1 MMTMVNRHHP
11 QFWLLPIYIE
21 YGLIALMLGCYVL
34 LPETPWY
41 YGRREN
47 REGCFKSMKR
57 LYGNVEGYDYEEEY
71 GIILRTIAHEKE
83 LLAESKSQSW
93 TQVFRGLNGKREL
106 LASATYKQLSLIA
119 NVSGMLVLLIMCTGQ
134 QVGGNALISVYS
146 TCRPLSSSVIGLIDA
161 G

>member
-21 YGLIALMLGCYVL
+21 YGLIALMLGCYLV

-93 TQVFRGLNGKREL
+93 THVFRGLNGKRE
-106 LASATYKQLSLIA
+106 
-119 NVSGMLVLLIMCTGQ
+119 
-134 QVGGNALISVYS
+134 S
-146 TCRPLSSSVIGLIDA
+146 TFRGRLGRRCFSSVLICQVCSSF
-161 G
+161 